1 VSGWLRTRLRAA
13 IAAAATLTG
22 KRFGLLVA
30 SSLVATSAI
39 VAAAATNQPEASPL
53 ASLLGH
59 SLAADRTP
67 APTTTPLEPTAEPE
81 LESAPAGPVAT
92 EPSPAPEPAAT
103 PAPSPEPLVV
113 PEETAPEAAPEPLPE
128 EEPSAEEPE
137 EEEPPSKPQAGRIK
151 HVFLISLVSSGYDAA
166 FVSGTASQMP
176 YLNGTLR
183 PKGLLLTNYSVLTE
197 AITPNGI
204 AALSGQPPNAATE
217 AECPEFT
224 AFPPSASLNKK
235 TGVMSGDGC
244 VYPVEAFT
252 LGDQL
257 EVGGFSWRAYMEG
270 MADAATGEPAN
281 CVFPGADEEEKVEPG
296 GYSAR
301 LNPFTH
307 FHSLLDLGACGT
319 DDVPLTEL
327 KKDLKSEAKTPSF
340 SYISPDLC
348 SAGVAGECAE
358 GESAPGAGTEGA
370 TAETGAEG
378 ASSAAAADAWLAEVV
393 PEILESPAYKKDGL
407 LIVTFGGVNPPA
419 PPAAGEPAPAPPAD
433 PLKTGAVLLSK
444 FITKG
449 STDAAPYTPY
459 SLLRTS
465 EELFGLGQLAKA
477 NEPKVKTLAPA
488 LLGAG

>member
-1 VSGWLRTRLRAA
+1 VSGWVRARLRAA

-22 KRFGLLVA
+22 KRFGLFVA

-53 ASLLGH
+53 ASILGH

-67 APTTTPLEPTAEPE
+67 VPTPTPIE
-81 LESAPAGPVAT
+81 
-92 EPSPAPEPAAT
+92 PAPEPEEEAPAEPVAHEST
-103 PAPSPEPLVV
+103 PAPEPSVTPTPAPEPVIV
-113 PEETAPEAAPEPLPE
+113 PEETAPEPAPEQEAE
-128 EEPSAEEPE
+128 EEAPQEAEEE
-137 EEEPPSKPQAGRIK
+137 AAPSKPEAGRIK
-151 HVFLISLVSSGYDAA
+151 HVFVISLASSGYQASFGA
-166 FVSGTASQMP
+166 TTSQMP

-197 AITPNGI
+197 ALAPNGI
-204 AALSGQPPNAATE
+204 ATISGQPPTKASE

-224 AFPPSASLNKK
+224 AFGSGSSLDKK
-235 TGVMSGDGC
+235 TGVISGEGC
-244 VYPVEAFT
+244 VYPVEVFT

-257 EVGGFSWRAYMEG
+257 EVGGFTWRAYMEG
-270 MADAATGEPAN
+270 MADPATGEPAN
-281 CVFPGADEEEKVEPG
+281 CVYPGADEQEEPATG
-296 GYSAR
+296 GYSSR

-319 DDVPLTEL
+319 NDVPITQL

-348 SAGVAGECAE
+348 SAGVAGQC
-358 GESAPGAGTEGA
+358 PEGA
-370 TAETGAEG
+370 PEG
-378 ASSAAAADAWLAEVV
+378 AAAADAWLAEVV

-407 LIVTFGGVNPPA
+407 LVVTFGGVNPPPVPAEGETA
-419 PPAAGEPAPAPPAD
+419 PPPPAN
-433 PLKTGAVLLSK
+433 PLKTGAVLVSK

-449 STDAAPYTPY
+449 STDAARYTPY

-488 LLGAG
+488 LLGERGSN

>member
-1 VSGWLRTRLRAA
+1 VKGWFVVRFRAA
-13 IAAAATLTG
+13 IAAASLTG

-53 ASLLGH
+53 ASMLGH

-67 APTTTPLEPTAEPE
+67 VPAKAPAPVEPEAEPE
-81 LESAPAGPVAT
+81 LEEEAPAEPVVHEA
-92 EPSPAPEPAAT
+92 APEPEPIVTPEPT
-103 PAPSPEPLVV
+103 PAPVVV
-113 PEETAPEAAPEPLPE
+113 PEETAPEPEPEPVPVE
-128 EEPSAEEPE
+128 EEPTEEAAEEEAPKKPE
-137 EEEPPSKPQAGRIK
+137 AGRIK
-151 HVFLISLVSSGYDAA
+151 HVFVVSLVSSGYDAA
-166 FVSGTASQMP
+166 FGSGTASQMP

-183 PKGLLLTNYSVLTE
+183 PKGLLLTNYSVLSE
-197 AITPNGI
+197 ATTPNGV
-204 AALSGQPPNAATE
+204 ALLSGQPPNKATE
-217 AECPEFT
+217 AGCAEFT
-224 AFPPSASLNKK
+224 AFDSKASLNKE
-235 TGVMSGDGC
+235 TGVMSGEGC
-244 VYPVEAFT
+244 VYPVEVFT

-257 EVGGFSWRAYMEG
+257 EVAGDSWRAYMEG
-270 MADAATGEPAN
+270 MVEPTTGKPAN

-301 LNPFTH
+301 LNPPTH

-319 DDVPLTEL
+319 NDVPITEL

-348 SAGVAGECAE
+348 AAGVAEQC
-358 GESAPGAGTEGA
+358 PEGA
-370 TAETGAEG
+370 PTG
-378 ASSAAAADAWLAEVV
+378 AAAADAWLAEVV

-419 PPAAGEPAPAPPAD
+419 PETTPSPK
-433 PLKTGAVLLSK
+433 PLKTGALLVSK

-465 EELFGLGQLAKA
+465 EELFGIGQLAEA
-477 NEPKVKTLAPA
+477 NGTKVKTLAPA
-488 LLGAG
+488 LLGEEGGKSDAN

>member
-1 VSGWLRTRLRAA
+1 VSGWVRTRLRAA

-22 KRFGLLVA
+22 KRFGLFVA

-53 ASLLGH
+53 ASILGH

-67 APTTTPLEPTAEPE
+67 VPTPTPLEPSSAAEPE
-81 LESAPAGPVAT
+81 EAPAAPVSHEST
-92 EPSPAPEPAAT
+92 PAPEAIV
-103 PAPSPEPLVV
+103 PEESASEPIVV
-113 PEETAPEAAPEPLPE
+113 PEETAPEVAPEPAPE
-128 EEPSAEEPE
+128 EAPAEEAE
-137 EEEPPSKPQAGRIK
+137 EAPSKPEAGRIK
-151 HVFLISLVSSGYDAA
+151 HVFLISLVGSGYQAA
-166 FVSGTASQMP
+166 FGTTTSQMP

-197 AITPNGI
+197 AILPNGI
-204 AALSGQPPNAATE
+204 AALGGQPPNKATE

-224 AFPPSASLNKK
+224 PFPSSSSLNKK
-235 TGVMSGDGC
+235 TGVISGEGC

-257 EVGGFSWRAYMEG
+257 EVGGFTWRAYMEG
-270 MADAATGEPAN
+270 MVDPATGEPAN
-281 CVFPGADEEEKVEPG
+281 CVYPGADEKEEPETG

-319 DDVPLTEL
+319 NDLPITEL

-348 SAGVAGECAE
+348 SAGVTGQC
-358 GESAPGAGTEGA
+358 PEGA
-370 TAETGAEG
+370 PTG
-378 ASSAAAADAWLAEVV
+378 AAAADAWLAEVV

-407 LIVTFGGVNPPA
+407 LIVSFGGVN
-419 PPAAGEPAPAPPAD
+419 APAPPAEGEAVPVAPAN
-433 PLKTGAVLLSK
+433 PLKTGAVLVSK

-459 SLLRTS
+459 SLLRTN
-465 EELFGLGQLAKA
+465 EELFGIGQLAKA

-488 LLGAG
+488 LLGESAGD

>member
-1 VSGWLRTRLRAA
+1 MSGWLRTRLRAA

-22 KRFGLLVA
+22 KRFGLLIA

-67 APTTTPLEPTAEPE
+67 VPKVKPLETTPEPE
-81 LESAPAGPVAT
+81 LEEGPAEPVAH
-92 EPSPAPEPAAT
+92 ESSAEPAPFVPEESSAEPI
-103 PAPSPEPLVV
+103 VV
-113 PEETAPEAAPEPLPE
+113 PEETAPEVAPEP
-128 EEPSAEEPE
+128 EPE
-137 EEEPPSKPQAGRIK
+137 EEASAEEEAPSKPEAGRIK
-151 HVFLISLVSSGYDAA
+151 HVFLISLESSGYQST
-166 FVSGTASQMP
+166 FGTTTSQMP
-176 YLNGTLR
+176 YLSGALR
-183 PKGLLLTNYSVLTE
+183 PKGLLLTNYSVLSE
-197 AITPNGI
+197 AILPNGI
-204 AALSGQPPNAATE
+204 ATLSGQPPNVATE

-224 AFPPSASLNKK
+224 SFPSTASLNKK
-235 TGVMSGDGC
+235 TGVMSGEGC

-257 EVGGFSWRAYMEG
+257 EVGGFTWRAYMEG
-270 MADAATGEPAN
+270 MVEPTTGEPAN
-281 CVFPGADEEEKVEPG
+281 CVYPGADEQEEPALG

-319 DDVPLTEL
+319 NDVPITEL

-348 SAGVAGECAE
+348 SAGVTGQCPEGVPAG
-358 GESAPGAGTEGA
+358 
-370 TAETGAEG
+370 
-378 ASSAAAADAWLAEVV
+378 AAAADAWLAEVV

-407 LIVTFGGVNPPA
+407 LIASFGGVNPPEETA
-419 PPAAGEPAPAPPAD
+419 PPPN
-433 PLKTGAVLLSK
+433 PLKTGALLISK

-449 STDAAPYTPY
+449 SSDATRYTPY

-465 EELFGLGQLAKA
+465 EELFGLGMLAEA
-477 NEPKVKTLAPA
+477 NGPKVKTLAPA
-488 LLGAG
+488 LLEEDGGS

>member
-1 VSGWLRTRLRAA
+1 MSGWLRARLRAA
-13 IAAAATLTG
+13 LAAAATLTG

-67 APTTTPLEPTAEPE
+67 IATPAPIEPAAEPE
-81 LESAPAGPVAT
+81 PEAAPAGPVAH
-92 EPSPAPEPAAT
+92 EASPAPEPVITST
-103 PAPSPEPLVV
+103 PAPEPVVV
-113 PEETAPEAAPEPLPE
+113 PEETAPEPTPEPLPE
-128 EEPSAEEPE
+128 EEAPEATEEAQTPPKPE
-137 EEEPPSKPQAGRIK
+137 AGRIK
-151 HVFLISLVSSGYDAA
+151 HVFVISLVSSGYESA
-166 FVSGTASQMP
+166 FGSGTASQMP
-176 YLNGTLR
+176 YLDGTLR
-183 PKGLLLTNYSVLTE
+183 PKGLLLTNYSVLSE
-197 AITPNGI
+197 AITPNGV
-204 AALSGQPPNAATE
+204 ALLGGQPPNAATE

-224 AFPPSASLNKK
+224 AFPPSASLDKK
-235 TGVMSGDGC
+235 TGVMSGAGC

-257 EVGGFSWRAYMEG
+257 EVGGFTWRAYMEG
-270 MADAATGEPAN
+270 MADPATGEPAN

-301 LNPFTH
+301 LNPPTH

-319 DDVPLTEL
+319 NDVPLTEL

-348 SAGVAGECAE
+348 AAGAAGQC
-358 GESAPGAGTEGA
+358 PEGA
-370 TAETGAEG
+370 PAGA
-378 ASSAAAADAWLAEVV
+378 ASADAWLAEVV

-419 PPAAGEPAPAPPAD
+419 PPAEGETAAPPPAD
-433 PLKTGAVLLSK
+433 PLKTGALLVSK

-449 STDAAPYTPY
+449 STDGSRYTPY

-465 EELFGLGQLAKA
+465 EELFGIGQLAEA
-477 NEPKVKTLAPA
+477 NGPKVKTLAPA
-488 LLGAG
+488 LLGEDGAK